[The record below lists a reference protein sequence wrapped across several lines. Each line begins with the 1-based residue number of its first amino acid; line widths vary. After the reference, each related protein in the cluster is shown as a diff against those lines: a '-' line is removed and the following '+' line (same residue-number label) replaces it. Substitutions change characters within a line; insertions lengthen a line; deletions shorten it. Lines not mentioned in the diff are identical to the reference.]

1 MPQYYKAGLLYSF
14 YFLLELC
21 EIRYSNLAEI
31 TAEIICTDFNQG
43 SFSANNITFLNSH

>member
-31 TAEIICTDFNQG
+31 TAEIIEVNYVQT
-43 SFSANNITFLNSH
+43 ITRGHLVPTT